1 MGWTY
6 VRCWTLICDRCG
18 DGWQDDAG
26 QPHFDSEAAGL
37 RYARDAGW
45 TLTATGALCRQC
57 TLCEVCS
64 LTGHTWLT
72 WQSAGPYPTACGRS
86 WTGRVRHC
94 STCGAADWEPPV
106 GPGRVRCSEAM

>member
-1 MGWTY
+1 MSWTI

-26 QPHFDSEAAGL
+26 QPHFDSEDAGL

-57 TLCEVCS
+57 TLCGVCS
-64 LTGHTWLT
+64 LTGHSGWRG
-72 WQSAGPYPTACGRS
+72 SRRAPIRAPADVR
-86 WTGRVRHC
+86 GRVAFD
-94 STCGAADWEPPV
+94 TAQPV
-106 GPGRVRCSEAM
+106 ARPTGSLLSVPA